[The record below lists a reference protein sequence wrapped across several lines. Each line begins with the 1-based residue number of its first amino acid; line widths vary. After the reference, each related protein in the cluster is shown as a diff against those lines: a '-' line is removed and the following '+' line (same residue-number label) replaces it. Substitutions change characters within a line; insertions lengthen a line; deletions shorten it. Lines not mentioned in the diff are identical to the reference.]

1 MGGFGVGLRLGCG
14 FLEAGSESKKLFL
27 KNIKEY
33 KSKAL
38 PFLMIIVSFPRNECV
53 RDHVER
59 TLEIIKELEVD
70 YSSTKSISLNF
81 SEVKWFLPCS
91 MILLS
96 NKVRE
101 LMARGAGF
109 VQYVRPIN
117 EKAREHMEKIGFPLG
132 DKKDGG
138 SYISIK
144 HISRNQNKKD
154 LVNERVNEM
163 TSSLKELVPE
173 EFGQSVIYIL
183 SEMSDNIDQHSNFQF
198 ASLMAQYF
206 PQKGILDIAVFD
218 NGLTIPGVYEKNN
231 LKFKKDVDA
240 IKMAVLDGKSTKE
253 EKGRGFGLR
262 SCGTLSL
269 GVLEGEFHVISRNG
283 ILTLKSKEELE
294 QDNLGKNSVGGTLI
308 HFRLKKPKDQINI
321 YEYVENVD
329 VHKYIK

>member
-1 MGGFGVGLRLGCG
+1 
-14 FLEAGSESKKLFL
+14 
-27 KNIKEY
+27 
-33 KSKAL
+33 
-38 PFLMIIVSFPRNECV
+38 MIIVSFPRNECV

-231 LKFKKDVDA
+231 LKFNYDVKPGHSKLWCPVCENIQFLHSKRLHFEFIAFKTLGFDWSCSSCRDVD
-240 IKMAVLDGKSTKE
+240 VRGLVRNLRKE
-253 EKGRGFGLR
+253 
-262 SCGTLSL
+262 TI
-269 GVLEGEFHVISRNG
+269 V
-283 ILTLKSKEELE
+283 
-294 QDNLGKNSVGGTLI
+294 
-308 HFRLKKPKDQINI
+308 
-321 YEYVENVD
+321 
-329 VHKYIK
+329 